1 MRTKDTEA
9 AGQAVAR
16 LHARPGLQNH
26 LAQPGL
32 RRICVT
38 QRRSALLYVPESSL
52 TQTPAP
58 LAVMLHG
65 AGGNAEH
72 GMELLRSYG
81 DRARLILVAPESR
94 KASWD
99 VISDA
104 RYGAD
109 VHYIDKCLAEV
120 FAQLAIDPARLAL
133 GGFSDGASY
142 ALSLGL
148 SNGLLFRTILAFS
161 PGFMAPLRMEDT
173 PKIFISHGTHDEVLP
188 IDACGRRIRR
198 ALQAHPQFT
207 LEYREF
213 DGPHTVPAE
222 MKEAAF
228 RFFLGAKSI

>member
-1 MRTKDTEA
+1 MPTKDTETA
-9 AGQAVAR
+9 ESAVAR

-26 LAQPGL
+26 VAGPGL
-32 RRICVT
+32 RNISLNE
-38 QRRSALLYVPESSL
+38 RRSALLYVPESSL
-52 TQTPAP
+52 RQTPAP

-65 AGGNAEH
+65 AGGNAGH
-72 GMELLRSYG
+72 DMDLLRSYA
-81 DRARLILVAPESR
+81 DRAGLILLAPESR

-109 VHYIDKCLAEV
+109 VRFLNKCLTQV
-120 FAQLAIDPARLAL
+120 FAQFAIDPARIAL

-161 PGFMAPLRMEDT
+161 PGFMAPVRIEDK
-173 PKIFISHGTHDEVLP
+173 PKVYISHGTHDEVLP
-188 IDACGRRIRR
+188 IDVCGRRLRNAVR
-198 ALQAHPQFT
+198 THSQLT

-213 DGPHTVPAE
+213 NGPHTVPEE
-222 MKEAAF
+222 MKQAAL
-228 RFFLGAKSI
+228 RFF

>member
-1 MRTKDTEA
+1 MNDTETA
-9 AGQAVAR
+9 ETAVAR

-26 LAQPGL
+26 VAGPGL
-32 RRICVT
+32 RRISIDH
-38 QRRSALLYVPESSL
+38 RRSALLYVPESSL
-52 TQTPAP
+52 EQTPAP

-65 AGGNAEH
+65 AGGNSEH
-72 GMELLRSYG
+72 GMELLRSYA
-81 DRARLILVAPESR
+81 DRARLILLAPESR

-109 VHYIDKCLAEV
+109 VRYIDKSLTEV
-120 FAQLAIDPARLAL
+120 FTQFAVDPARIAL

-161 PGFMAPLRMEDT
+161 PGFMAPVRVEDT
-173 PKIFISHGTHDEVLP
+173 PRIFISHGTRDEVLP
-188 IDACGRRIRR
+188 IDVCGRRLRR
-198 ALQAHPQFT
+198 AVQAHPQLT

-213 DGPHTVPAE
+213 EGPHTVPAE
-222 MKEAAF
+222 MKRAAL
-228 RFFLGAKSI
+228 RFFLGEKSI